1 MSMRGGVCD
10 GKMHRSEQDKAH
22 LQPWRKEGAEMN
34 ETFGQRLKR
43 IRKER
48 KYTQRKLAK
57 KSGIYHQNIS
67 NYELERAY
75 PNLMT
80 IEWLCMALDVTATEL
95 LGF

>member
-1 MSMRGGVCD
+1 
-10 GKMHRSEQDKAH
+10 
-22 LQPWRKEGAEMN
+22 MN

-57 KSGIYHQNIS
+57 KSGIYHQSIS

-80 IEWLCMALDVTATEL
+80 IEWLCNALDVTATEL